1 MIILGSKISKFS
13 QFLFGVI
20 LGNIYLSAPV
30 FGETSDAIIRQI
42 EAHKNTDFSLTQNHL
57 TQGAISPPPD
67 VLLEALEVADTIEDA
82 EIKAGMLIEIAGKYA
97 QIGDREI
104 ALDLLSEALEL
115 TDTLEETEVK
125 ATVLNAIAINYV
137 ALEQFSLAQDTL
149 SLALAEINALEESE
163 KKASLLAEIAL
174 NYAAIGEAQISSQLL
189 SESQEVVAAALAPP
203 VYFPLEPTPWQGSL
217 SLGISL
223 NSDSST
229 TGVATLIGT
238 LERTWP
244 RNEFYT
250 QLGLTSN
257 FDDSRASD
265 DQNRVSGYL
274 TANYKYHFSE
284 RWQYFFNSYVW
295 RDDANDVDFR
305 SSLAT
310 GVGINLWR
318 AGSARSLDMQLGVG
332 VGFESSERD
341 TEEVDFP
348 LIQYRIFYRDLF
360 FDSLAFRQS
369 FTFEVP
375 ANNADDYFIQSSTTI
390 SVPLSQQ
397 WALDNSLIF
406 EYFAL
411 PLENNPNLE
420 MQLRTGLQYSF

>member
-1 MIILGSKISKFS
+1 MNQKMS
-13 QFLFGVI
+13 QFSPFAFGVI
-20 LGNIYLSAPV
+20 LGSLYLSAPV
-30 FGETSDAIIRQI
+30 FAETSDEIIRQI
-42 EAHKNTDFSLTQNHL
+42 EFHKNSDFTLTQNPL
-57 TQGAISPPPD
+57 TQGVISPPD
-67 VLLEALEVADTIEDA
+67 VLLEALEVANTVEDA
-82 EIKAGMLIEIAGKYA
+82 TIKATMLSDIAGKYA
-97 QIGDREI
+97 QIGEPEI
-104 ALDLLSEALEL
+104 ALALLSEALEAA
-115 TDTLEETEVK
+115 DTIEETEAK

-137 ALEQFSLAQDTL
+137 ALEEVSLAEDIL
-149 SLALAEINALEESE
+149 SLALEEINSLEESE
-163 KKASLLAEIAL
+163 KKASLLTEIAL

-217 SLGISL
+217 TLGLSV
-223 NSDSST
+223 NSDSTT
-229 TGVATLIGT
+229 TGVATFLAT

-250 QLGLTSN
+250 QLGFTSN
-257 FDDSRASD
+257 FDDSR
-265 DQNRVSGYL
+265 VSGDRNRISGNL

-318 AGSARSLDMQLGVG
+318 AGSGRSLDMQLGVG
-332 VGFESSERD
+332 IGVESSERD
-341 TEEVDFP
+341 TEGIDFP
-348 LIQYRIFYRDLF
+348 LFQYRIFYRDLF

-369 FTFEVP
+369 FTLEVP
-375 ANNADDYFIQSSTTI
+375 ANNVDDYFMQSSTTI

-411 PLENNPNLE
+411 PLDDNPNLE